1 MRIYGVD
8 TEDTDIDYMNCSDEQ
23 FMDIADT
30 HGLIWEDISE
40 FVKQLNE
47 GEINPNYITFIII
60 DMKKIKIFRIRY
72 YDDNTDYFFKG
83 IEELRDFAKD
93 RISDGWET
101 EVTEKDLDDDEKL
114 FNFLNDDYGEELT
127 EVMSVTLKDFEDENI

>member
-23 FMDIADT
+23 FIDIAET

-47 GEINPNYITFIII
+47 GEINPYYI
-60 DMKKIKIFRIRY
+60 IFRTI
-72 YDDNTDYFFKG
+72 DYEH
-83 IEELRDFAKD
+83 I
-93 RISDGWET
+93 
-101 EVTEKDLDDDEKL
+101 
-114 FNFLNDDYGEELT
+114 
-127 EVMSVTLKDFEDENI
+127 